1 MDSIIRTIVDMDKRA
16 RKRTMEEQEFFE
28 KADSELA
35 AQTREIQAAELE
47 RAEKEIA
54 ENAVIYQRK
63 LKTVL
68 EEITATADKISEELE
83 HQRQS
88 NSADWTQQLVSR
100 AINEN

>member
-35 AQTREIQAAELE
+35 AQTKEIQSSELE
-47 RAEKEIA
+47 RADREIA

-63 LKTVL
+63 LKTAL
-68 EEITATADKISEELE
+68 EEITTRADRVSEELDE
-83 HQRQS
+83 QKNS
-88 NSADWTQQLVSR
+88 NSERWVQELADR

>member
-35 AQTREIQAAELE
+35 AQTKEIQSAELE
-47 RAEKEIA
+47 RAEREIT
-54 ENAVIYQRK
+54 ETAVIYQRK
-63 LKTVL
+63 LKTAL
-68 EEITATADKISEELE
+68 EEITAKADKVSAELE
-83 HQRQS
+83 QQS
-88 NSADWTQQLVSR
+88 ENNSESWAEQLAGR

>member
-35 AQTREIQAAELE
+35 AQTKEIQSAELE

-63 LKTVL
+63 LKTAL
-68 EEITATADKISEELE
+68 EEITSKADKVSEELE
-83 HQRQS
+83 QQRQH
-88 NSADWTQQLVSR
+88 NSADWTEQLVNR
-100 AINEN
+100 AINED

>member
-47 RAEKEIA
+47 RAEREIA

-68 EEITATADKISEELE
+68 EEITANADKVAEELE
-83 HQRQS
+83 QQRQS
-88 NSADWTQQLVSR
+88 NSDDWTQQLVSR

>member
-35 AQTREIQAAELE
+35 AQTKEIQSSELE
-47 RAEKEIA
+47 RADREIA

-63 LKTVL
+63 LKTAL
-68 EEITATADKISEELE
+68 EEITTRADKVSEELDE
-83 HQRQS
+83 QKNS
-88 NSADWTQQLVSR
+88 NSERWAQELADR

>member
-35 AQTREIQAAELE
+35 AQTKEIQSSELE
-47 RAEKEIA
+47 RADREIA
-54 ENAVIYQRK
+54 ENTVIYQRK
-63 LKTVL
+63 LKTAL
-68 EEITATADKISEELE
+68 EEITTRADKVSEELDE
-83 HQRQS
+83 QKNS
-88 NSADWTQQLVSR
+88 NSERWAQELADR